1 MPSLSLVQIM
11 NHHVILITLLHP
23 ADLWQSACNPYS
35 AVTDVEFEITLCYFM
50 LFLFEAKRSI

>member
-1 MPSLSLVQIM
+1 MPSLSLVQIT

-35 AVTDVEFEITLCYFM
+35 VVTDVEFEIT
-50 LFLFEAKRSI
+50 

>member
-35 AVTDVEFEITLCYFM
+35 AVTDVEFDISNNPVLLHVVLM
-50 LFLFEAKRSI
+50 SS